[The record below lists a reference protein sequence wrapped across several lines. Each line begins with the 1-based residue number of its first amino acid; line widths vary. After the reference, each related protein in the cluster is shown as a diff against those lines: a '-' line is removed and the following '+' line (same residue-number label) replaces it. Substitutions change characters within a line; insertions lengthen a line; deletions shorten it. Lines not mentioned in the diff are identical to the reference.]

1 MYLVASFQVNI
12 ALPCQDLDTAPTDI
26 SYFDV
31 TEHRDR
37 DLADIAH
44 DPLVLFSVPTIA

>member
-12 ALPCQDLDTAPTDI
+12 ATLPWQDQDTAPTDI

-31 TEHRDR
+31 TEQR